1 MLRADRTAVE
11 KTPLEIEG
19 AFQGYAPRRRLRATS
34 TSPCRRQA
42 HRRTH
47 KLAAQK
53 WIWNP
58 TWLGQ
63 VATANMALWRNPG
76 ARRKC
81 PRHWCSTCI
90 WVACATSAIKPWWN
104 KMWERWRKFV
114 WGALAVAENYSTK
127 SCQCDEEILAAWR
140 KELCELWKIQVPSK
154 QEATEGEYVRTV
166 LHEMLQAWV
175 KESGDPDGVVVK
187 WLKEGIPLRIELD
200 IQTSGFFPRVGW
212 SWQGGRCPRSRSG
225 GCLLGE
231 ARHVQELQERGRG
244 TGRGGDRARMPWGP
258 ELPQE
263 DLHGGGRKIV
273 SRWYSSR
280 LGLVSAQDK
289 RERWKEEKIVLDL
302 RRASCQRGS
311 HCQDWQT
318 QWSSWKKSGR
328 GAPPRWPQR
337 WERAGAGWW
346 MLRMHSLCCRWQKKG
361 WSTPWPLP
369 RETQRAPG
377 VPSPV
382 VRLLLYSRFAALVAR
397 MQSGIDLNR
406 GGHEVYLDDSLWVLQ
421 GTLAAR
427 TNTLA
432 YMLNTMG
439 ALGIKVSLRKGS
451 RASSAMWIGVNTN
464 LIDKDTRVLGLPD
477 KFLEQLQEADKEIGE
492 HGGRQQGRQGSLV
505 GRCSP
510 EGTMGYGSVL
520 RRGVANPQ
528 GRGTSSK
535 RSNRRA
541 LFALRR
547 LELARGCGSSAS
559 WRRPGYAPCGG
570 FPSQCQ
576 KLWLV

>member
-1 MLRADRTAVE
+1 
-11 KTPLEIEG
+11 
-19 AFQGYAPRRRLRATS
+19 
-34 TSPCRRQA
+34 
-42 HRRTH
+42 
-47 KLAAQK
+47 
-53 WIWNP
+53 
-58 TWLGQ
+58 
-63 VATANMALWRNPG
+63 
-76 ARRKC
+76 
-81 PRHWCSTCI
+81 
-90 WVACATSAIKPWWN
+90 
-104 KMWERWRKFV
+104 
-114 WGALAVAENYSTK
+114 
-127 SCQCDEEILAAWR
+127 
-140 KELCELWKIQVPSK
+140 
-154 QEATEGEYVRTV
+154 
-166 LHEMLQAWV
+166 
-175 KESGDPDGVVVK
+175 
-187 WLKEGIPLRIELD
+187 
-200 IQTSGFFPRVGW
+200 
-212 SWQGGRCPRSRSG
+212 
-225 GCLLGE
+225 
-231 ARHVQELQERGRG
+231 
-244 TGRGGDRARMPWGP
+244 
-258 ELPQE
+258 
-263 DLHGGGRKIV
+263 
-273 SRWYSSR
+273 
-280 LGLVSAQDK
+280 
-289 RERWKEEKIVLDL
+289 
-302 RRASCQRGS
+302 
-311 HCQDWQT
+311 
-318 QWSSWKKSGR
+318 
-328 GAPPRWPQR
+328 
-337 WERAGAGWW
+337 
-346 MLRMHSLCCRWQKKG
+346 
-361 WSTPWPLP
+361 
-369 RETQRAPG
+369 
-377 VPSPV
+377 
-382 VRLLLYSRFAALVAR
+382 